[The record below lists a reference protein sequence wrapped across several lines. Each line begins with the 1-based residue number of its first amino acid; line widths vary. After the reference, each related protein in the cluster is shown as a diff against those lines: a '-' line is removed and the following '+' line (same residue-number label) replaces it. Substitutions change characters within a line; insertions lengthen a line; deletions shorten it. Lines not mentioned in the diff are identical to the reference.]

1 MKIQL
6 LAIFIATL
14 FSTETFSQIAPGDSN
29 DGITGTTQ
37 PCGIFFKRNNGDGT
51 CGGDTEIRLN
61 FSQQPDYAPVL
72 VAIWGDG
79 KPVDGVILPV
89 DGDMSSLDKGYISY
103 CLQGSNIIAAK
114 KITLQFHYENGQEDC
129 VLSE

>member
-37 PCGIFFKRNNGDGT
+37 PCGTFFKRNNGDGT
-51 CGGDTEIRLN
+51 CGGDAEIRLS
-61 FSQQPDYAPVL
+61 FSQQPDYAPTL
-72 VAIWGDG
+72 VAIWYDG
-79 KPVDGVILPV
+79 QQANDVILPV
-89 DGDMSSLDKGYISY
+89 EGDMSSLDKGYISY
-103 CLQGSNIIAAK
+103 CLQGSNIPAAK
-114 KITLQFHYENGQEDC
+114 KLTLQFHYESGQDDC